1 MAGSNRSSPLL
12 PGRACGDCTMCCKVL
27 GIDALEKP
35 LGKWCAHCSIGAGC
49 RIYDRRPQECRD
61 YFCAYLTWAEVA
73 EAWRPTKSKIVLDFD
88 PTGQALR
95 AHVDPGRP
103 DAWKAEPYYSQLKR
117 WASGSRSGEF
127 LVVVLIDNRAIV
139 ILPDR
144 DIDLGPMAPGETI
157 ATERRPVPGGT
168 AIYHAYKT
176 KSA

>member
-117 WASGSRSGEF
+117 WASASRSGEF